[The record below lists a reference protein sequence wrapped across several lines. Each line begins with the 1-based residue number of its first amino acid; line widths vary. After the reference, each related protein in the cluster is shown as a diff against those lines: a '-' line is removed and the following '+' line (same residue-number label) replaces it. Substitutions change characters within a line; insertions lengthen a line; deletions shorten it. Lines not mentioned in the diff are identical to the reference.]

1 MEEERNG
8 PKVRILGISTLG
20 DQAQKKVPVERQ
32 RRYIQ

>member
-8 PKVRILGISTLG
+8 PKVRLLGISTLG
-20 DQAQKKVPVERQ
+20 DQAEKKGPAERW